1 AYLLYDTQAEPG
13 YAGISVYDNDNDPRS
28 AQIVYFPFNYADLT
42 MASTAEA
49 LLENAVDYL
58 MQLECPVGNGRS
70 VSEFP
75 QHFEL
80 LPNYP
85 NPFNPETVVSYRL
98 SVVSDVKLMI
108 YNVLGELV
116 RNLRQRRETPGLH
129 TVRWDGRDDAGRPV
143 CSG

>member
-1 AYLLYDTQAEPG
+1 
-13 YAGISVYDNDNDPRS
+13 
-28 AQIVYFPFNYADLT
+28 FPFNYADLT

-98 SVVSDVKLMI
+98 SVVSDVKLAI

-116 RNLRQRRETPGLH
+116 RNLHQRRETPGLH
-129 TVRWDGRDDAGRPV
+129 SVRWDGRDDAGRPV
-143 CSG
+143 CSGVYIYRLETAQQTATRKMILLR